1 MHATLFQCYCSS
13 YQRPLFLPITMTR
26 KLARAANPFNP
37 AHAEANEAKVN
48 GEKMLS
54 VKEDS
59 SKNENLETESIDL
72 FFKTKIEN
80 EQSISNLH

>member
-1 MHATLFQCYCSS
+1 MHDDIIMHATLFQRYCSS

-37 AHAEANEAKVN
+37 AANEAKVN

-54 VKEDS
+54 VKEDLVIQ
-59 SKNENLETESIDL
+59 K
-72 FFKTKIEN
+72 
-80 EQSISNLH
+80 